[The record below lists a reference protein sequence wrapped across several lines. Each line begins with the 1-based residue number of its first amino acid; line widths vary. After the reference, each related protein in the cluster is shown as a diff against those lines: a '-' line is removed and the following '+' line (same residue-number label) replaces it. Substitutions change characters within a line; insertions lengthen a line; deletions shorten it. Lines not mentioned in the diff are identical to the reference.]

1 MGSVEFG
8 RDGARDRCPAFVFT
22 HRGGDGDRGSGVAAQ
37 AAHIVVTQPTGTTV
51 PDLVT
56 RAPVG
61 SQRSGR
67 AGAGTPASD
76 GTAQLL
82 GSAPAGVHGAPR
94 P

>member
-1 MGSVEFG
+1 MSSVEFDH
-8 RDGARDRCPAFVFT
+8 DGARDRYPAFTFP
-22 HRGGDGDRGSGVAAQ
+22 HRGGDDDRGSGVAAQ

-67 AGAGTPASD
+67 ADAGTVP
-76 GTAQLL
+76 G
-82 GSAPAGVHGAPR
+82 R
-94 P
+94 